1 MNTIRR
7 IRRIH
12 RLAAILAASAC
23 ALLGLAVASP
33 AMAMTISVPHPGA
46 SVPQPQV
53 PAPVHTMIVG
63 GMPGWQI
70 TLIAAGAAVLTTLLA
85 VTADRAYAARR
96 QVTVTTL

>member
-1 MNTIRR
+1 MNTIHR
-7 IRRIH
+7 IHRIH

-33 AMAMTISVPHPGA
+33 AMAMTSSVPHPGA

-70 TLIAAGAAVLTTLLA
+70 TLIAAGAAVLTALLA
-85 VTADRAYAARR
+85 VAADRAYTARR
-96 QVTVTTL
+96 RVTAPTL

>member
-1 MNTIRR
+1 MNTIHR
-7 IRRIH
+7 IHRIH

-33 AMAMTISVPHPGA
+33 AMAMTSSVPHPGA

-53 PAPVHTMIVG
+53 APVHTMIVG

-70 TLIAAGAAVLTTLLA
+70 TLIAAGAAVLTALLA
-85 VTADRAYAARR
+85 VTADRAYTARR
-96 QVTVTTL
+96 QITAPTL